1 MNWWFHVIL
10 DWKRYL
16 REKSMT
22 WDMRSAGWRMA
33 ESHFRGMRK
42 LVCRANIFLRTAERV
57 LIEVGRFRA
66 TTFEELFQGIK
77 ALPWEDYIPVNGK
90 FWVKKASS
98 NQEQAVFSV

>member
-16 REKSMT
+16 REKSMI

-42 LVCRANIFLRTAERV
+42 L
-57 LIEVGRFRA
+57 
-66 TTFEELFQGIK
+66 
-77 ALPWEDYIPVNGK
+77 
-90 FWVKKASS
+90 S
-98 NQEQAVFSV
+98 AVPISFCARQNAC